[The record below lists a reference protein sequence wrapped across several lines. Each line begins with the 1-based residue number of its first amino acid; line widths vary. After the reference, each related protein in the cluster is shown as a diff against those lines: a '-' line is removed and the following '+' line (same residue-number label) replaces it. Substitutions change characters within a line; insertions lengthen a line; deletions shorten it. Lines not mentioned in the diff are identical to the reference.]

1 MKELKKFFQELSK
14 KFKLG
19 SDNELKEL
27 KKIEIQLKKLK
38 NKDQVED
45 NNT

>member
-1 MKELKKFFQELSK
+1 MKELKKTFQNLFK

-27 KKIEIQLKKLK
+27 KKIENQLKKLK
-38 NKDQVED
+38 NKDDVQD
-45 NNT
+45 NT